1 MKVYWYIM
9 KTRILMVMAY
19 RFQVLSTVLC
29 QIVILFAS
37 VFFWKAAYGM
47 DAIQNGTTLEQMTHY
62 TVLSNLLAVLYT
74 TFVEQ
79 NINQNVRQGNVA
91 VDFIKPINIMGSYFA
106 ADIGTMMG
114 SLMLRFIPMYLIS
127 GLVFGFTLPVTF
139 PALLLFLISAFL
151 GFVILWCIC
160 GIFGL
165 FSFWVIQLG
174 PIGGAKDYIIRFLSG
189 SFVPIWFF
197 PESVQTVFHFLP
209 FVHIYQTPISIYIGK
224 VTISQAAFS
233 IGIQFFWAV
242 LMVLCLTQFQKVA
255 FRKVVVQ
262 GG

>member
-1 MKVYWYIM
+1 MKAYWYIM
-9 KTRILMVMAY
+9 RSRILMTMAY
-19 RFQVLSTVLC
+19 RFQVISTVLC

-37 VFFWKAAYGM
+37 VFFWKAAYGIN
-47 DAIQNGTTLEQMTHY
+47 AVQNDTTLDQMIHY

-91 VDFIKPINIMGSYFA
+91 VDFIKPVNIMGSYFA
-106 ADIGTMMG
+106 ADIGMMIG
-114 SLMLRFIPMYLIS
+114 SLLFRFIPMYLIS
-127 GLVFGFTLPVTF
+127 GLVFGFTLPVSF
-139 PALLLFLISAFL
+139 PALLLFVVSTFL
-151 GFVILWCIC
+151 GFLILWCIC

-197 PESVQTVFHFLP
+197 PEGIQQVFHFLP

-224 VTISQAAFS
+224 ITVLEAVFP
-233 IGIQFFWAV
+233 IGIQLFWAV
-242 LMVLCLTQFQKVA
+242 VMVLCLTQFQKVA